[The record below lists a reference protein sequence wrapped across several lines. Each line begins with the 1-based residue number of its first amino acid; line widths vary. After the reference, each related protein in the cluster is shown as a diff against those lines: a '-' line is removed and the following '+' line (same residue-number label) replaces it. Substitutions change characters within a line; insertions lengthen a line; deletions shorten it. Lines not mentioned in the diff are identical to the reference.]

1 VAADSHR
8 FKEELDPD
16 PDRSEK
22 LDPDPHLGKKLDPDL
37 DWH

>member
-1 VAADSHR
+1 VAADSHP

-16 PDRSEK
+16 LDQSEK

-37 DWH
+37 DSH

>member
-8 FKEELDPD
+8 FKEELDPG

-22 LDPDPHLGKKLDPDL
+22 LDPDPHLGKKMDPDL
-37 DWH
+37 DSH